1 MENKGHN
8 AGRGNVMVER
18 WLRKYSRVRGGERW
32 LKKIV
37 NSEERWLRKDS

>member
-1 MENKGHN
+1 MTEKEELTVKKDDWE
-8 AGRGNVMVER
+8 RIVE
-18 WLRKYSRVRGGERW
+18 SEERW